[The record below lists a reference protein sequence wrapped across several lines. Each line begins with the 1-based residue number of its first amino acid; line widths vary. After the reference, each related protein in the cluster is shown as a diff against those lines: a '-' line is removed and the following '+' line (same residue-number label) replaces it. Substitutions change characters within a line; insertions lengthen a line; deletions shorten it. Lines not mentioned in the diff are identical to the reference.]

1 MRNIAVADRK
11 DWVFEHPAPPPPPRS
26 TKVRD
31 TLATIPILL
40 LVPALIFPM
49 FMTFAATPTVR
60 IRPDTPTPGA
70 AVTIVGENF
79 DRRMQGRLLV
89 AEDKE
94 ELAAFTAN
102 GRGRFS
108 VKVKLP
114 ASFDVGTHEI
124 IVVDAADAER
134 AELEVE
140 VVAKPQPTPDPTPKP
155 TPDPTPKPTPDPTP
169 KPTPDP
175 TPKPTADPTPVPTP
189 KPTPDPTPAPTV
201 APTPT
206 PVAQAT
212 ATPSPVPTAT
222 PSATPTATPSATPT
236 ASPSATPS
244 ATPTTAP
251 TATPAPTTTPAPSA
265 TPSPASGP
273 VAPGNGILISA
284 SDIARLPT
292 SGAAWTALKARADSA
307 LAAPN
312 ISNQDDDTDQ
322 VVLARALV
330 YVRTGA
336 TSYRSSVVAALHS
349 ALGTEAGGRTLAL
362 GRNLPAY
369 VISADLISLRTADP
383 TFDTSAF
390 RPWLRSL
397 LSEPL
402 DGKTLVSTHEER
414 PNNWGTHAGAAR
426 ASIAAY
432 LGDAAEMART
442 AQVFR
447 GWLGDRSAYAGF
459 TFGDLSWQCDPA
471 HPVGVNVTGCTKT
484 GIEIGGSLPEE
495 MRRGGTFQWPPV
507 YTGYAWEAL
516 QGAVLQADLL
526 RAAGYDAWNWSDR
539 GLLRAVRFLYGRVGW
554 AADGDDTWQ
563 PWLIDRRYGTSYRTA
578 PPARTGKNFG
588 YTDWL
593 TGL

>member
-1 MRNIAVADRK
+1 VRNIAVADRK

-49 FMTFAATPTVR
+49 FMTFAATPTLR

-70 AVTIVGENF
+70 AVTIVGEHF

-134 AELEVE
+134 AALDVE
-140 VVAKPQPTPDPTPKP
+140 VVAKPQS
-155 TPDPTPKPTPDPTP
+155 TPDPTP

-206 PVAQAT
+206 PTPVAQAT

-222 PSATPTATPSATPT
+222 PSATPAATPSATPTATPSATPT
-236 ASPSATPS
+236 ATPSATPS

-362 GRNLPAY
+362 GRNLRAY

-426 ASIAAY
+426 ASSAA
-432 LGDAAEMART
+432 
-442 AQVFR
+442 
-447 GWLGDRSAYAGF
+447 
-459 TFGDLSWQCDPA
+459 
-471 HPVGVNVTGCTKT
+471 
-484 GIEIGGSLPEE
+484 
-495 MRRGGTFQWPPV
+495 
-507 YTGYAWEAL
+507 
-516 QGAVLQADLL
+516 
-526 RAAGYDAWNWSDR
+526 
-539 GLLRAVRFLYGRVGW
+539 
-554 AADGDDTWQ
+554 
-563 PWLIDRRYGTSYRTA
+563 
-578 PPARTGKNFG
+578 
-588 YTDWL
+588 
-593 TGL
+593 